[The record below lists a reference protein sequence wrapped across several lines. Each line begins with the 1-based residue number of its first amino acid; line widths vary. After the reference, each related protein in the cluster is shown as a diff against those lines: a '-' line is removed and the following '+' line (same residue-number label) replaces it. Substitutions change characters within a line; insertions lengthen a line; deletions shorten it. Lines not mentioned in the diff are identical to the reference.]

1 MNMKT
6 FVLPLALVAMLSA
19 CSLAPRYERPTPPV
33 AASYPD
39 SGQAQGASA
48 RTATEIGWREF
59 FTDARLKKLVELALA
74 NNRDLRVAVLNIEVA
89 RAQYQIQRADL
100 FPSVDAA
107 ASGER
112 QRTPPSLRQPGLP
125 TVSSQYSVGAS
136 VSAYELDLF
145 GRVRSLKDAALASY
159 LASEE
164 TRRSVH
170 ISLVSQ
176 VADAYLSAQ
185 AFAEQLELTR
195 QTLTTREDAYRIAQQ
210 QFETGTLS
218 AFDLRQSETLV
229 QSARAD
235 LASQTRARAQAE
247 NALVL
252 LIGQALP
259 ADLPATQPL
268 VMQGIVTD
276 VPVGL
281 PSDLLERRPDLLQAE
296 QQLKSANANI
306 GAARAAFFPQITLT
320 GSYGTASDE
329 LSGLF
334 KGGSLSW
341 TFLPQLTLPIF
352 DAGRN
357 RANLDVAQARK
368 NIAVATYEKAIQTAF
383 REVADGLAARS
394 TFDQQLGAQEGLVR
408 AEGERLGLAQL
419 RYNNGVASYLDL
431 LDAQRELFSAQQNL
445 IQVRLAR
452 LTNLVDLYKSLGGG
466 WLEQAQA
473 SEARP
478 RPQTSGPSTGTSAP
492 LTDLTITEGVGTRIV
507 QSGVAQRQSSGG
519 SAAGR

>member
-1 MNMKT
+1 MRMNMKT
-6 FVLPLALVAMLSA
+6 SVLPLALVAMLSA
-19 CSLAPRYERPTPPV
+19 CSLAPRYERPAPPV

-39 SGQAQGASA
+39 SEQAQGAGA
-48 RTATEIGWREF
+48 RPATEIGWREF

-89 RAQYQIQRADL
+89 RAQYRIQRADL

-107 ASGER
+107 AGGDR
-112 QRTPPSLRQPGLP
+112 QRTPPSLRQPGTP
-125 TVSSQYSVGAS
+125 TVSSQYSVGVS
-136 VSAYELDLF
+136 VSTYELDLF

-159 LASEE
+159 LATEE
-164 TRRSVH
+164 ARRSVQ
-170 ISLVSQ
+170 ISLVAQ
-176 VADAYLSAQ
+176 VADAYLAEQ

-195 QTLTTREDAYRIAQQ
+195 QTLATREDSYRIAQQ
-210 QFETGTLS
+210 QFDTGTVS
-218 AFDLRQSETLV
+218 ALDLRQSETLV

-235 LASQTRARAQAE
+235 LARQTRARAQAE

-252 LIGQALP
+252 LIGQPLP
-259 ADLPATQPL
+259 VDLPATQPL

-334 KGGSLSW
+334 KGGSLIWS
-341 TFLPQLTLPIF
+341 FVPQLTLPIF

-357 RANLDVAQARK
+357 SANLDVAEARK
-368 NIAVATYEKAIQTAF
+368 NIAVANFEKAIQTAF

-394 TFDQQLGAQEGLVR
+394 TFDQQLGAQEALVR
-408 AEGERLGLAQL
+408 AEGERMGLAQL
-419 RYNNGVASYLDL
+419 RYTHGVASYLDL

-473 SEARP
+473 SDARP
-478 RPQTSGPSTGTSAP
+478 QKQPS
-492 LTDLTITEGVGTRIV
+492 
-507 QSGVAQRQSSGG
+507 
-519 SAAGR
+519 

>member
-1 MNMKT
+1 MNTKT
-6 FVLPLALVAMLSA
+6 SVLPLALVAMLSA
-19 CSLAPRYERPTPPV
+19 CSLAPHYERPAPPV

-39 SGQAQGASA
+39 SGQAQGANA
-48 RTATEIGWREF
+48 RTAAEIGWREF
-59 FTDARLKKLVELALA
+59 FTDPRLKKMVELALA

-107 ASGER
+107 ASGAR
-112 QRTPPSLRQPGLP
+112 QRIPSSLRQPGTP
-125 TVSSQYSVGAS
+125 TVSSQYSVGAG

-164 TRRSVH
+164 ARRSVH

-176 VADAYLSAQ
+176 VADAYLAAQ
-185 AFAEQLELTR
+185 ALAEQLELTR
-195 QTLTTREDAYRIAQQ
+195 QTLTTREDAYRIAQRQ
-210 QFETGTLS
+210 SETGTLS

-252 LIGQALP
+252 LIGGPLP
-259 ADLPATQPL
+259 ADLPPPQPL

-281 PSDLLERRPDLLQAE
+281 PSELLERRPDVLQAE

-334 KGGSLSW
+334 KGGSLNWS
-341 TFLPQLTLPIF
+341 FVPQLTLPIF

-357 RANLDVAQARK
+357 KANLDVGTARK
-368 NIAVATYEKAIQTAF
+368 SIAVANYEKAIQAAF

-394 TFDQQLGAQEGLVR
+394 TFDQQLGAQEALAH

-419 RYNNGVASYLDL
+419 RYTNGVASYLDV

-473 SEARP
+473 SAAAA
-478 RPQTSGPSTGTSAP
+478 AP
-492 LTDLTITEGVGTRIV
+492 AEPAVL
-507 QSGVAQRQSSGG
+507 
-519 SAAGR
+519 AAGRSRR